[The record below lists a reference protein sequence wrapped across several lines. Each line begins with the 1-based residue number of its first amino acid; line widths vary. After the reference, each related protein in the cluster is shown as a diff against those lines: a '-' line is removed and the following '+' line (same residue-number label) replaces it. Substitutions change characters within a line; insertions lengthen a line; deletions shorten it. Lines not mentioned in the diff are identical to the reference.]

1 MMKPRPF
8 NHKPIFIDERKE
20 RLAQVEQRARGEAS
34 AVKPSALEGVFTSR
48 QQRKS
53 AIQLSVPMLE
63 VRVSITQPLAR
74 SDFDIPQS
82 HALSLGPFF
91 CLSPVAPGQV

>member
-1 MMKPRPF
+1 MMMKPRPF

-48 QQRKS
+48 QQQRKS
-53 AIQLSVPMLE
+53 AIQLSVPMLLS
-63 VRVSITQPLAR
+63 VLLILLATVLFIVFSR
-74 SDFDIPQS
+74 
-82 HALSLGPFF
+82 
-91 CLSPVAPGQV
+91 

>member
-1 MMKPRPF
+1 MMMKPRPF

-20 RLAQVEQRARGEAS
+20 RLAQVEQHAHGEVS

-53 AIQLSVPMLE
+53 AIQLSVPMLLS
-63 VRVSITQPLAR
+63 VLLILLATVLLIVFSR
-74 SDFDIPQS
+74 
-82 HALSLGPFF
+82 
-91 CLSPVAPGQV
+91 

>member
-1 MMKPRPF
+1 MMMKPRPF

-48 QQRKS
+48 QQQCKS
-53 AIQLSVPMLE
+53 AIQLSVPMLLS
-63 VRVSITQPLAR
+63 VLLILLATVLLIVFSR
-74 SDFDIPQS
+74 
-82 HALSLGPFF
+82 
-91 CLSPVAPGQV
+91 

>member
-1 MMKPRPF
+1 MMMKPRPF

-48 QQRKS
+48 QQQRKS
-53 AIQLSVPMLE
+53 AIQLSVPML
-63 VRVSITQPLAR
+63 
-74 SDFDIPQS
+74 
-82 HALSLGPFF
+82 LSVLLILLVTVLLIVF
-91 CLSPVAPGQV
+91 SR

>member
-1 MMKPRPF
+1 MMMKPRPF

-48 QQRKS
+48 QQQRKS
-53 AIQLSVPMLE
+53 AIQLSVPMLLS
-63 VRVSITQPLAR
+63 VLLILLATVLLIVFSR
-74 SDFDIPQS
+74 
-82 HALSLGPFF
+82 
-91 CLSPVAPGQV
+91 

>member
-48 QQRKS
+48 QQQRKS
-53 AIQLSVPMLE
+53 AIQLSVPMLLS
-63 VRVSITQPLAR
+63 VLLILLATVLLIVFSR
-74 SDFDIPQS
+74 
-82 HALSLGPFF
+82 
-91 CLSPVAPGQV
+91 

>member
-1 MMKPRPF
+1 MDS
-8 NHKPIFIDERKE
+8 N
-20 RLAQVEQRARGEAS
+20 ARAGFCSGSVGICVSMLHVSEESHISLRTVG
-34 AVKPSALEGVFTSR
+34 PQHT
-48 QQRKS
+48 QQRVS
-53 AIQLSVPMLE
+53 FNVSQLSVPMLE

>member
-1 MMKPRPF
+1 MKPRPF

-48 QQRKS
+48 QQQRKS
-53 AIQLSVPMLE
+53 AIQLSVPMLLS
-63 VRVSITQPLAR
+63 VLLILLATVLLIVFSR
-74 SDFDIPQS
+74 
-82 HALSLGPFF
+82 
-91 CLSPVAPGQV
+91 